1 MQLVPPLYSTS
12 FLSSPKESQELSHLC
27 LQTSIV
33 LIQLWI
39 IVFFFNSTI
48 LYISF
53 HRFCVFFFSLQ
64 YLLGSQKAQPDLV
77 RAFQKLN
84 MVIHCHIQLI
94 LLLPCWWTLKLLL
107 NFAAMPSYCHV
118 SLSQCFFRVHA
129 HKWKCL
135 AIRDKHL
142 PFRQCQTALSRD
154 SSGTNL
160 PALPA
165 SDHSRKGI
173 TFLQEGTCFNMMTF
187 RDGDS
192 GHYLPF
198 QPPILTDQQCS
209 FKSIYHSIKLA
220 FPILT
225 LTQANLLRRSS
236 LLTFTAQI

>member
-39 IVFFFNSTI
+39 IVFFLIAQYCTFPSTGFV
-48 LYISF
+48 L
-53 HRFCVFFFSLQ
+53 FFFFTPI
-64 YLLGSQKAQPDLV
+64 LGSQKAQPDLV
-77 RAFQKLN
+77 HAFQKLN

-107 NFAAMPSYCHV
+107 NFAVMPSYCHV
-118 SLSQCFFRVHA
+118 SLSQCFFQVHA

-160 PALPA
+160 PALSA

-187 RDGDS
+187 RDGVS

-198 QPPILTDQQCS
+198 QPPILTDQQCN
-209 FKSIYHSIKLA
+209 FKSIYHSIKFA